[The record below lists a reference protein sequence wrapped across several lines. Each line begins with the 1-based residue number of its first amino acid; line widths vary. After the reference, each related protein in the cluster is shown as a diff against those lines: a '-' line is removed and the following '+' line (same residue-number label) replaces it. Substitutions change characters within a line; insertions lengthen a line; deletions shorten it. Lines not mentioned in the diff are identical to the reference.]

1 MGLPGM
7 LFALLVGIGL
17 TIGAV
22 SLYNQVTSRM
32 AEQGSIELLNTM
44 RANVHSVYSGQS
56 SYGTA
61 ESLID
66 TLDKFGRI
74 PDSARKAGPPVTME
88 HTFGYP
94 VSIWGNGGRYAITF
108 HKLDDA
114 VCTNI
119 AKAYAGRSRARS
131 GIVLILVSATA
142 PVAATAV
149 SAAAPAE
156 RNLTWVTTNCNEGA
170 EANYLT
176 FVFG

>member
-17 TIGAV
+17 TIAAV
-22 SLYNQVTSRM
+22 NVYNQVTSRM
-32 AEQGSIELLNTM
+32 DEQSSIELLNIM
-44 RANVHSVYSGQS
+44 KANVDSVYSGQS
-56 SYGTA
+56 SYGSND
-61 ESLID
+61 SLVT

-74 PDSARKAGPPVTME
+74 PDSARKDGPPVTME
-88 HTFGYP
+88 HSFGHP
-94 VSIWGNGGRYAITF
+94 VTIYGNGGRYSITF

-131 GIVLILVSATA
+131 GIVLIEVATA
-142 PVAATAV
+142 DPTTVT
-149 SAAAPAE
+149 SAAPAV
-156 RNLTWVTTNCNEGA
+156 RQLKWVTDNCNKGA

-176 FVFG
+176 FTFG